1 MRPARA
7 LEQDLARIVGAG
19 AVSSTPADRMAYSR
33 DMWPRTL
40 LRLRAGHPA
49 ENPPRAIVWPASVAE
64 LQAIARFAA
73 RRGLPLVPFGAG
85 SGVCAGIRPSHDA
98 IVVDVKKLDRIRR
111 LDAEGLTVEAE
122 CGLIGQ
128 HLEDRLGRAGLT
140 LGHFPSSIYCSSLG
154 GWLAGRSAGQCSSRY
169 GKIEDMVLGVEAVG
183 ADGALLD
190 SGDGPEGV
198 RLAQL
203 LVGSEGILAFLT
215 AARLRLHP
223 APAAVRYRGMAF
235 KRLPDALTGM
245 RRILQAGLRPSV
257 LRLYDPFDSLLAK
270 MGGSKGKE
278 RTASNEP
285 RPRAPGLSTIAMRAL
300 LPQMGRLMPLVDL
313 VPAEAI
319 AGCRLVM
326 LFEGDEALAT
336 AEHDAAVRILSAAG
350 GEDLGEGPARHW
362 WKHRYAVSYRQSAL
376 FAGGAF
382 ADTME
387 VACTWDR
394 VEATYRAV
402 RAAVAKHVF
411 IMGHFSH
418 AYEDGCSIYFTFVGS
433 APDAE
438 RVEELYDATWKA
450 NLDAAIG
457 SGASLSHHH
466 GVGRSKAP
474 WMRAELGAAVDVVR
488 ALKRAADPKGLM
500 NPGTL
505 IEAEG
510 ASGGPAPGGLD
521 DEDDDDDEDGDGD
534 DAR

>member
-1 MRPARA
+1 MTTARG
-7 LEQDLARIVGAG
+7 LDQDLARIVGEG
-19 AVSSTPADRMAYSR
+19 SVSSTPADKLAYSR
-33 DMWPRTL
+33 DMWPRAL
-40 LRLRAGHPA
+40 LRLRAGHPS
-49 ENPPRAIVWPASVAE
+49 ETPPQAVVWPGTVAE
-64 LQAIARFAA
+64 VQAIARFASQ
-73 RRGLPLVPFGAG
+73 RGLPLVPFGAG
-85 SGVCAGIRPSHDA
+85 SGVCGGIRPSHDT
-98 IVVDVKKLDRIRR
+98 IVVDLKRLDRIRR
-111 LDAEGLTVEAE
+111 LDPEALVIEAE

-169 GKIEDMVLGVEAVG
+169 GKIEDMVLGLEAVG
-183 ADGALLD
+183 AGGELLD
-190 SGDGPEGV
+190 TGDGPEGV

-215 AARLRLHP
+215 SARLRLHP
-223 APAAVRYRGMAF
+223 APAAVRFRGMAF
-235 KRLPDALTGM
+235 RRLPDALTGM
-245 RRILQAGLRPSV
+245 RRVLQAGLRPSV
-257 LRLYDPFDSLLAK
+257 LRLYDPYDSLLAK
-270 MGGSKGKE
+270 MGGGGKGKGE
-278 RTASNEP
+278 HRTASTEP
-285 RPRAPGLSTIAMRAL
+285 RSRAPGLGTIALRAL
-300 LPQMGRLMPLVDL
+300 LPQMGRLMPIVDL
-313 VPAEAI
+313 VPAA
-319 AGCRLVM
+319 ALSGCRLVM

-336 AEHDAAVRILSAAG
+336 AEHDAAVRILAAAG

-394 VEATYRAV
+394 VEATYHAV
-402 RAAVAKHVF
+402 RAAVSKHVF

-433 APDAE
+433 APDADG
-438 RVEELYDATWKA
+438 VLGLYDATWRA
-450 NLDAAIG
+450 NLDAAVS

-474 WMRAELGAAVDVVR
+474 WMRTELGAAVDVVR

-505 IEAEG
+505 IP
-510 ASGGPAPGGLD
+510 S
-521 DEDDDDDEDGDGD
+521 EDGDGGD
-534 DAR
+534 DDL